1 VSERPDGVMPISLR
15 IEDVYRLVGA
25 MYLELDL
32 LRRQV
37 QTLQA
42 ALATQA
48 PMESLSPR

>member
-1 VSERPDGVMPISLR
+1 MPMALR

-37 QTLQA
+37 QTLQS
-42 ALATQA
+42 ALDAQA
-48 PMESLSPR
+48 STESLSPR